1 MEQKLEFKQ
10 IQTISQRVIQTNRI
24 LQLTSK
30 QLDEYILEESE
41 TNPVIE
47 IIEDPEYSG
56 YSRRKQAESTP
67 DDYLSDDDDRE
78 SLRDYLL
85 GQITTPFSDNEQ
97 WLLEYLVDSLDD
109 NGYLKED
116 PAEIAEQTGMKPA
129 MVQKMITLIQS
140 LEPAG
145 VGAGDM
151 KECLLIQLRR
161 RGNEDKKLERFIREG
176 LDLYAQ
182 GKIGQLQNLLSIS
195 REEIQEYISQI
206 RELNPRPGAGFSH
219 GEKTTYLIPDIY
231 IEKTEKGF
239 EIIFNP
245 HLYHQI
251 RVSEEYR
258 QLYKSMPKEEKQYL
272 RERIQ
277 RANFLQHSIIQR
289 ETMITSLARLILGK
303 QEEFFR
309 NPEGG
314 LHSLRMQDAA
324 DELHVHVST
333 ISRTVRGKYL
343 QCERGIF
350 PLKYFFVQGISDDQP
365 VRTDIRQIIAGIVA
379 EENKKKPLS
388 DQKITEQ
395 LLSQGIRISRRTVA
409 KYRTELGIP
418 DKSKRVRF

>member
-1 MEQKLEFKQ
+1 MLF
-10 IQTISQRVIQTNRI
+10 R
-24 LQLTSK
+24 
-30 QLDEYILEESE
+30 
-41 TNPVIE
+41 
-47 IIEDPEYSG
+47 SG
-56 YSRRKQAESTP
+56 Y
-67 DDYLSDDDDRE
+67 L
-78 SLRDYLL
+78 
-85 GQITTPFSDNEQ
+85 I
-97 WLLEYLVDSLDD
+97 
-109 NGYLKED
+109 ED

-151 KECLLIQLRR
+151 KECLLIQVRR
-161 RGNEDKKLERFIREG
+161 RGNEDEKLERFIREG

-182 GKIGQLQNLLSIS
+182 GKTGLLQNLLSIS

-231 IEKTEKGF
+231 IEKTENGF

-277 RANFLQHSIIQR
+277 RANFLQHSITQR
-289 ETMITSLARLILGK
+289 ETMITSLARLILNK

-309 NPEGG
+309 DPEGS

-350 PLKYFFVQGISDDQP
+350 PLKYFFVQGISEGQP
-365 VRTDIRQIIAGIVA
+365 VRTDIRQAIAGMIA
-379 EENKKKPLS
+379 EEDKKKPLS

-409 KYRTELGIP
+409 KYRSELGIP
-418 DKSKRVRF
+418 DKSKRVRL

>member
-1 MEQKLEFKQ
+1 MEQKLEIKQ
-10 IQTISQRVIQTNRI
+10 IQTTSQRIIQTNRI
-24 LQLTSK
+24 LQLTSR

-41 TNPVIE
+41 ANPVIE
-47 IIEDPEYSG
+47 IVEDPEYSG
-56 YSRRKQAESTP
+56 HSRKTQADNTP
-67 DDYLSDDDDRE
+67 EDYLSDDDEE

-85 GQITTPFSDNEQ
+85 GQITTSFSDNEQ

-129 MVQKMITLIQS
+129 AVQKMITLIQS

-145 VGAGDM
+145 VGAKGM
-151 KECLLIQLRR
+151 KECLLLQLQR
-161 RGNEDKKLERFIREG
+161 RGNTDLKLERFILDG

-182 GKIGQLQNLLSIS
+182 GKMGQLQNLLSVT
-195 REEIQEYISQI
+195 REEILEYISQI

-239 EIIFNP
+239 EITFNP

-258 QLYKSMPKEEKQYL
+258 QLYKSVPKEEKQYL
-272 RERIQ
+272 RDRIQ
-277 RANFLQHSIIQR
+277 RASFLQHSINQR
-289 ETMITSLARLILGK
+289 EMMITSLAKLILNR
-303 QEEFFR
+303 QEEFFLD
-309 NPEGG
+309 PEGV

-350 PLKYFFVQGISDDQP
+350 PLKYFFVQGISEDQP
-365 VRTDIRQIIAGIVA
+365 VRTDIRQTIANLIA
-379 EENKKKPLS
+379 EEDKKKPLS

-418 DKSKRVRF
+418 DKSKRVRY